1 MFAMRRR
8 GGDDVEPM
16 LLCVVC
22 RKPVALRDGWVGFH
36 PVTADHPQS
45 AGQWLH
51 RACLNGQAETLFG
64 GRRVVLW
71 REGTHDDLVLA
82 LACALWTGDRR
93 MHRFAPVGD

>member
-22 RKPVALRDGWVGFH
+22 REPLPLRDGWVGFR
-36 PVTADHPQS
+36 PVTADRPS
-45 AGQWLH
+45 SDGQWLH

-64 GRRVVLW
+64 EKRVVLW
-71 REGTHDDLVLA
+71 RGIDVLHR
-82 LACALWTGDRR
+82 LANTIE
-93 MHRFAPVGD
+93 P